1 MKLNFNE
8 KKKILILCT
17 GNSCRSQMAEG
28 FARKSGWLAFS
39 AGIKPEIKVNPFA
52 VKVMDEVNIDISN
65 HIPQA
70 IDDYLSDEFYLIV
83 TVCDNAQ
90 KYCPTF
96 TGNYIHQIHHSFQDP
111 VNATGTHED
120 IMNVYRKIRDEI
132 QIWMKKMNEEYLA

>member
-65 HIPQA
+65 HIPQG

-96 TGNYIHQIHHSFQDP
+96 TGNYIHQIHHSFQEP
-111 VNATGTHED
+111 HLLPRQ
-120 IMNVYRKIRDEI
+120 ILLRDQE
-132 QIWMKKMNEEYLA
+132 KKTLCLSNSDLLNLLETV